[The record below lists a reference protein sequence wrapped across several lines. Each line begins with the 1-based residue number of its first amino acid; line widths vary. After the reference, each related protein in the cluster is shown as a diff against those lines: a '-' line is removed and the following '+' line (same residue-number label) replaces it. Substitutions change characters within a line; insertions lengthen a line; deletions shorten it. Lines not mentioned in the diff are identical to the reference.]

1 MMKTSRHYLSL
12 LAAFFMAA
20 LTLSSCLNNDD
31 DNSANV
37 IDKETQHACQV
48 MMSGSHGSMLRMYYP
63 KAAVDGTA
71 TAEKFDSLEHQ
82 TWTVKSDSTVTLGSF
97 PINKLDSA
105 IYVSDADKSTNA
117 TLMRA
122 VQKAISEINTPVT
135 LKSYYFIP
143 YNNSQYVTGDGYNFL
158 VYPSLIKQ
166 EVTYNNEKHTLYF
179 VFYGGTLGSWT
190 RLKMDFE
197 YNMLLGGIAVDQYSE
212 LTGQGNFISNQYF
225 REVLLECKNK

>member
-20 LTLSSCLNNDD
+20 ITLSSCLNNDD
-31 DNSANV
+31 DNNANL
-37 IDKETQHACQV
+37 IDKETQHACQM
-48 MMSGSHGSMLRMYYP
+48 MMSGSHGSMVRMYYP
-63 KAAVDGTA
+63 KLTSDGTN
-71 TAEKFDSLEHQ
+71 AEKFDSLENQ

-105 IYVSDADKSTNA
+105 IYVSNTDNSDNA
-117 TLMRA
+117 KLMRV
-122 VQKAISEINTPVT
+122 VQKAISDINTTVT

-143 YNNSQYVTGDGYNFL
+143 YNNSQYVTGDGYKFL

-179 VFYGGTLGSWT
+179 VFYGGTFGSWT

-197 YNMLLGGIAVDQYSE
+197 YNMLLGGIAIDQYSE
-212 LTGQGNFISNQYF
+212 LTGYGNFISNQYF
-225 REVLLECKNK
+225 RQVLLECKNK